1 MLTCAILP
9 LVSDDFTR
17 DDPRFT
23 AHKMPMAMATETLQ
37 DIISSADALQKAI
50 IADFPLEQQRKI
62 REVAMAQAE
71 SYLDLMAEAAR
82 HARVLKP

>member
-1 MLTCAILP
+1 MTCAILA

-37 DIISSADALQKAI
+37 DIISSAHALQSAI
-50 IADFPLEQQRKI
+50 IADVTLEQQQKI

-82 HARVLKP
+82 HVRAIKP

>member
-1 MLTCAILP
+1 MTCATVQI
-9 LVSDDFTR
+9 VTR
-17 DDPRFT
+17 RIAHDDPRLN

-37 DIISSADALQKAI
+37 DIISSADALQKSILGDAPI
-50 IADFPLEQQRKI
+50 EQQQKI

-82 HARVLKP
+82 HARALKP

>member
-9 LVSDDFTR
+9 LVPDDFTR

>member
-1 MLTCAILP
+1 VTYATVQI
-9 LVSDDFTR
+9 VTR
-17 DDPRFT
+17 RIDADDPRLN

-50 IADFPLEQQRKI
+50 LDDAPLEQQQKI

-82 HARVLKP
+82 HARALKP

>member
-1 MLTCAILP
+1 MTCAILT